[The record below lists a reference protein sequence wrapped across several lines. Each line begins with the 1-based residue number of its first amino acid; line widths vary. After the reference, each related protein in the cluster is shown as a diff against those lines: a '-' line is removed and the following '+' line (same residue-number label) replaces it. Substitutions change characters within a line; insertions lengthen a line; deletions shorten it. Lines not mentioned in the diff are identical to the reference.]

1 MLRWPDGLDAAAFLA
16 DYWQKRPCVLRRFV
30 PGFTTPLS
38 PDELAG
44 LACEPDVESRIV
56 IEDGATAW
64 ELRHGPFLPGD
75 FAELGEQGWTLLVQD
90 VDKHLPDLAG
100 ILDAFDFVPRWR
112 IDDLMIS
119 FAPPGGSVGP
129 HVDAY
134 DVFLVQ
140 GLGRRRWHIDP
151 APASLATLDGPEIA
165 ILSDFRARESYDLAP
180 GDALY
185 LPPGVAHHGV
195 ALDACMTYSVGFRA
209 PSRHELIESFASRIA
224 AGIPE
229 SERYAD
235 PDLAP
240 DEAEG
245 SLIGPGALARAR
257 RALGPLG
264 RSVGEE
270 DLAEWFGAT
279 LTEPKAW
286 LHPGTDARPSPGDVA
301 ERLAGGGGLV
311 RHGMALL
318 ARARVGETAFVFACG
333 AAWRLPSE
341 LWEVASALVEQPGL
355 DAAALGSALDDPRV
369 LSLLADLVAAGA
381 LVWNDDPEL
390 A

>member
-1 MLRWPDGLDAAAFLA
+1 MLRWPDGLDAAGFLA
-16 DYWQKRPCVLRRFV
+16 TYWQKRPCLLRDFA
-30 PGFTTPLS
+30 PGFASPLS

-44 LACEPDVESRIV
+44 LSCEPDVESRIV
-56 IEDGATAW
+56 IEQGTTPW
-64 ELRHGPFLPGD
+64 ELRHGPFSAAD
-75 FAELGEQGWTLLVQD
+75 FAKLGDRGWTLLVQD

-100 ILDAFDFVPRWR
+100 ILEAFDFVPRWR

-140 GLGRRRWHIDP
+140 GMGRRRWIIDP
-151 APASLATLDGPEIA
+151 EPSSLATLDGPEIA
-165 ILSDFRARESYDLAP
+165 VLSDFRGKASYDLAP

-195 ALDACMTYSVGFRA
+195 ALDECMTYSVGFRA
-209 PSRHELIESFASRIA
+209 PSRHELIESFASRV
-224 AGIPE
+224 AGVIPE
-229 SERYAD
+229 AERYAD

-240 DEAEG
+240 DEADG
-245 SLIGPGALARAR
+245 TLIGPAALARAR
-257 RALGPLG
+257 EALGPLG
-264 RSVGEE
+264 RSVDDH

-286 LHPGTDARPSPGDVA
+286 LQPETGERPSPDALA
-301 ERLAGGGGLV
+301 ERLAGGDRLV

-333 AAWRLPSE
+333 RAWRLPGG
-341 LWEVASALVEQPGL
+341 LWASASLFVERPELGAVELAAGL
-355 DAAALGSALDDPRV
+355 ESAELR
-369 LSLLADLVAAGA
+369 SLLADLVAVGA
-381 LVWNDDPEL
+381 LVWNDGPEL